1 MSQLNYV
8 LPGNDIEAHV
18 PQALPVAEKSL
29 NKHESWASKSSAL
42 SLSVASHVSRKGFHF
57 GIGDKMVKRTKAQI
71 NGGDSSA
78 AVAICFVL
86 TLVLL
91 FISVLLPI
99 VGVISAVVGRAF
111 VEQQTLHDSFP
122 AGVFDLGYVVGQF
135 VILGLT
141 LIGTACGCMGLAG
154 IFALMVRSEKVPV
167 LLKLILIP
175 LCMASIGGIF
185 VLPPMAA
192 AKVIADT
199 FGLRF
204 KGVYAFQLMV
214 FVMELLKDAGRKC
227 LWGGDN
233 NNNDKDENGEKKNGD
248 DETCESELFS
258 AAWRALSSFV
268 AYVAVTN
275 DGYLPAVVNGQG
287 LAAVLGSVGG
297 TILVPV
303 FMAFQL
309 QAQEILG
316 QDTGNSTVPF
326 FE

>member
-8 LPGNDIEAHV
+8 LPDNDIEAHV

-29 NKHESWASKSSAL
+29 NKHESWASQSSAL
-42 SLSVASHVSRKGFHF
+42 SLSVASHVSRKGFNF
-57 GIGDKMVKRTKAQI
+57 GIGDEMVKRTKAQI

-111 VEQQTLHDSFP
+111 VEQQTLHAPFP
-122 AGVFDLGYVVGQF
+122 PGVFDLGYVVGQF
-135 VILGLT
+135 VVIGLT
-141 LIGTACGCMGLAG
+141 LIGTACGCMGLTG
-154 IFALMVRSEKVPV
+154 IFGLMIVSDKVPV

-175 LCMASIGGIF
+175 LCVASIGGLF
-185 VLPPMAA
+185 VLPALAA

-204 KGVYAFQLMV
+204 KGVFVFQLV
-214 FVMELLKDAGRKC
+214 AFVMEMLKDAGRKC
-227 LWGGDN
+227 LWGGDK
-233 NNNDKDENGEKKNGD
+233 DKDENGEKKDGGD
-248 DETCESELFS
+248 DETCESGLFS
-258 AAWRALSSFV
+258 AAWRALSAFV
-268 AYVAVTN
+268 AYVAATN
-275 DGYLPAVVNGQG
+275 GGHLPAVVNGQG

-297 TILVPV
+297 TFLVPV

>member
-1 MSQLNYV
+1 MS
-8 LPGNDIEAHV
+8 
-18 PQALPVAEKSL
+18 
-29 NKHESWASKSSAL
+29 HESWASQSSAL
-42 SLSVASHVSRKGFHF
+42 SLSVAFHVSRKGFNF
-57 GIGDKMVKRTKAQI
+57 GVGDKMINRTKVQI

-111 VEQQTLHDSFP
+111 VEQQTLHAPFP

-135 VILGLT
+135 VVLGLT
-141 LIGTACGCMGLAG
+141 WIGVFCGCMGLAG
-154 IFALMVRSEKVPV
+154 IFGLMIVSDEVPV

-175 LCMASIGGIF
+175 LCVASIGGVF
-185 VLPPMAA
+185 VLPALA
-192 AKVIADT
+192 VAKVIADT
-199 FGLRF
+199 FSLRF
-204 KGVYAFQLMV
+204 KGVFVFQLV
-214 FVMELLKDAGRKC
+214 AHVMEMLKDAGRKC
-227 LWGGDN
+227 LWGGDK
-233 NNNDKDENGEKKNGD
+233 DKDENGEKKNGD
-248 DETCESELFS
+248 DETCGSGLFS

-268 AYVAVTN
+268 AYVAATN
-275 DGYLPAVVNGQG
+275 GDHLPAVVNGQG

-297 TILVPV
+297 TFLVPV